1 MVVIVDTCSLSRLVQ
16 YYLPFDKGNQLIPLI
31 STLIKNVKNGEMIV
45 TEAVFEECKYLKKGI
60 ILEKLS
66 FLKEKDFKDRQ
77 IKTDQL
83 IPDKT
88 FMNYVNHNF
97 VNRTIFNKLDAPKQK
112 AQKEAYI
119 KSGDYS
125 LLLCAYES
133 VKDLKDSIFNDE
145 AYILT
150 EESATE
156 NDNKF
161 FYKIPNATENDNKF
175 FYKIPNCCRVF
186 GAKYIDLA
194 NYLEIVTE
202 GKLELILKNS

>member
-1 MVVIVDTCSLSRLVQ
+1 MVVVVDTCSLSRLVQ
-16 YYLPFDKGNQLIPLI
+16 YYLPFDKGNKLIPLI
-31 STLIKNVKNGEMIV
+31 STLIKNGDMIV
-45 TEAVFEECKYLKKGI
+45 TEAIFEECKYLKKGI

-77 IKTDQL
+77 IKSDQL

-97 VNRTIFNKLDAPKQK
+97 VNRTMFDKLDGPKQE

-119 KSGDYS
+119 KGGDYS
-125 LLLCAYES
+125 LLLSAYKS
-133 VKDLKDSIFNDE
+133 VKNLKDNIFNEE

-150 EESATE
+150 EESVTE

-161 FYKIPNATENDNKF
+161 FYKIPT
-175 FYKIPNCCRVF
+175 CCRMF

-194 NYLEIVTE
+194 NYLEIVTD
-202 GKLELILKNS
+202 GKLELILKNC

>member
-31 STLIKNVKNGEMIV
+31 STLIKNGEMIV
-45 TEAVFEECKYLKKGI
+45 PEAVFEECKYLKKGI

-97 VNRTIFNKLDAPKQK
+97 VNRTIFNKLDAPIQK

-150 EESATE
+150 EESTTE

-161 FYKIPNATENDNKF
+161 FYKIPK
-175 FYKIPNCCRVF
+175 CCRVF

>member
-1 MVVIVDTCSLSRLVQ
+1 MVVVVDTCSLSRLVQ
-16 YYLPFDKGNQLIPLI
+16 YYLPFDKGNKLIPLI
-31 STLIKNVKNGEMIV
+31 STLIKNGDMIV
-45 TEAVFEECKYLKKGI
+45 TEAIFEECKYLKKGI

-77 IKTDQL
+77 IKSDQL

-97 VNRTIFNKLDAPKQK
+97 VNRTMFDKLDGPKQE

-119 KSGDYS
+119 KGGDYS
-125 LLLCAYES
+125 LLLSAYKS
-133 VKDLKDSIFNDE
+133 VKNLKDNIFNEE

-161 FYKIPNATENDNKF
+161 FYKIPK
-175 FYKIPNCCRVF
+175 CCGAF
-186 GAKYIDLA
+186 GAKHIDLA
-194 NYLEIVTE
+194 SYLEIVTD
-202 GKLELILKNS
+202 GKLELILKDC